1 MVRDAAQK
9 VPKASVIS
17 LLRGL
22 ISDAKEL
29 VLAQYEYRKY
39 QTLQQAAKAKT
50 LAIWLGVGAVLAAVG
65 GLLIVLMVVHLLHAF
80 TDLPLWGCY
89 GVVGVILSTIGAVF
103 LYSGKR
109 RASEF

>member
-1 MVRDAAQK
+1 MVREAAQK

-17 LLRGL
+17 LVRG
-22 ISDAKEL
+22 IINDAKEL

-39 QTLQQAAKAKT
+39 QTLQKAAKAKT
-50 LAIWLGVGAVLAAVG
+50 LAIWLGLGVVLTGVG
-65 GLLIVLMVVHLLHAF
+65 GFLIVLTVVYLLHAF

-89 GVVGVILSTIGAVF
+89 GIVGTILITIGVVF

-109 RASEF
+109 HA